1 MIMKEINQLTRF
13 RDQVPLAVTPRAEQ
27 MFRIAL
33 EEEIS
38 SERRAVPPSRPG
50 IFRRA
55 LTGRRPA
62 WRYTVAAGAAAGL
75 AAGILVA
82 TQSSGQ
88 APLTVQLL
96 ADRASAAAL
105 AQPAVPAKQWVYG
118 TVEIKNDFRSRLG
131 LPSENT
137 ESGWQTADATAT
149 YDDFEEGIGP
159 GSGIP
164 SYAQLGSLPR
174 NPAAL
179 DAYLAHLSYPNAN
192 ATQANKDVAAFSGI
206 EQMMFSYVLPP
217 AVEAEMYQALADI
230 PTVQVNDHATD
241 ITGRAGSGFVLPE
254 TSQSETLEIIL
265 DASSYKL
272 LAEASWQPSDGK
284 PHSAIGLSEWAILKQ
299 VLVAGPGLTRPDSAP
314 PSPAE
319 VLAAQADY
327 AGSWSQLPPLPPE
340 SGDWVYRRLVTSSG
354 SRQIWATA
362 GDTEQAQYNNGT
374 LQVCERSAACA
385 ASTQWLMPAGPS
397 YALVNPVQ
405 PRGRPFRRVN
415 ARLVRTKGYKFAP
428 TLPGTLSALLT
439 KLNSYDTGC
448 THVSGD
454 CNAVNVVANML
465 FGYDVPFGTPVN
477 WYLLLGEIPGAS
489 AHAMTDVTGQADIA
503 FEFPYNNGVTAILL
517 DEHTYQFAG
526 YVKNG
531 VQTIVAKQ
539 SIVSG
544 PGVQP

>member
-1 MIMKEINQLTRF
+1 MLMNEISQLTRF

-38 SERRAVPPSRPG
+38 SERRAVPPSRLG

-62 WRYTVAAGAAAGL
+62 WRYTVAVGAAAGL

-82 TQSSGQ
+82 TQSSGP

-105 AQPAVPAKQWVYG
+105 AQPVVPAKQWIYR

-149 YDDFEEGIGP
+149 YDDFEEGIGA

-192 ATQANKDVAAFSGI
+192 ATQTNKDVAAFSGI

-217 AVEAEMYQALADI
+217 ALEAEMYQALADI
-230 PTVQVNDHATD
+230 PTVQVNDHVTD
-241 ITGRAGSGFVLPE
+241 IVGRPGSGFVLPE

-265 DASSYKL
+265 DASSYKP
-272 LAEASWQPSDGK
+272 LAEASWQPSNGK
-284 PHSAIGLSEWAILKQ
+284 PDSAIGLSERAILKQ
-299 VLVAGPGLTRPDSAP
+299 VLVAGPGLTRLDPVP
-314 PSPAE
+314 PTSAE
-319 VLAAQADY
+319 VLAAHADY
-327 AGSWSQLPPLPPE
+327 AGSWSKSAAPTLEP
-340 SGDWVYRRLVTSSG
+340 GDWVYRQLVTSSG
-354 SRQIWATA
+354 SQQVWATA
-362 GDTEQAQYNNGT
+362 GDTEQAQYDNGT

-397 YALVNPVQ
+397 YALVNPVY
-405 PRGRPFRRVN
+405 PRGRPFRRVKG
-415 ARLVRTKGYKFAP
+415 RLVRTKGHKSPP

-448 THVSGD
+448 TDISGD
-454 CNAVNVVANML
+454 CNAVNVIANML
-465 FGYDVPFGTPVN
+465 FGYDVRFGTPVN
-477 WYLLLGEIPGAS
+477 WYLLLGEIPGVS
-489 AHAMTDVTGQADIA
+489 AHTLTGVTGQADVA
-503 FEFPYNNGVTAILL
+503 FEFPYTNGVTAILL
-517 DEHTYQFAG
+517 NARTYQFVG